1 MNQLALFFRPLS
13 NRNRF
18 LSRDPT
24 LIIATSNTSLSA
36 FERFLF
42 YKSRMRGNAKQRAIL
57 RGSPRNGNMCK
68 NGTDERLLF
77 FFLMKAL
84 RQQCIRPVTMET
96 RCCPKKLEFQR
107 YAPKDFRSLAMSTN
121 LRTCHKTRKKSFL
134 GRSWAKIGLEKLSQ
148 MLIGSDEIPS
158 PRQTSIDTTNDCAM
172 KSERGAL
179 VRGSDPLSGH
189 R

>member
-1 MNQLALFFRPLS
+1 MRSTFVGDTIWGDTLEPARIIFRPLS

-24 LIIATSNTSLSA
+24 LLIATSNTSLSA

-77 FFLMKAL
+77 FLMKAL
-84 RQQCIRPVTMET
+84 RTVDSPFTAELQTHCGER
-96 RCCPKKLEFQR
+96 L
-107 YAPKDFRSLAMSTN
+107 
-121 LRTCHKTRKKSFL
+121 
-134 GRSWAKIGLEKLSQ
+134 
-148 MLIGSDEIPS
+148 LIVDN
-158 PRQTSIDTTNDCAM
+158 T
-172 KSERGAL
+172 
-179 VRGSDPLSGH
+179 
-189 R
+189 